1 MNYPDD
7 YNVPT
12 FAAGKSIALSRAMG
26 IGIIA
31 SFFIIICLCCLLVW
45 TMRSVH
51 VEPYILATG
60 GINDQWQIIKP
71 TGEQPEIEM
80 TGNQIIQQSL
90 VWKFVQQWFTIS
102 PDTDENEK
110 VWKTSCARTDC
121 DGTDTS
127 NNCAIFCDTSDALFI
142 RFKNDI
148 LPEYKKSV
156 TAHEYWVPDVKTI
169 RVTPIGNIMDAGG
182 TWRVQMSVKTSAQ
195 KNINII
201 AYAKVARDTKTH
213 TNPKTLGYYIADFN
227 AYRMN

>member
-12 FAAGKSIALSRAMG
+12 FAAGKSVALSRAMG

-31 SFFIIICLCCLLVW
+31 SFFIIICLCGLLVW
-45 TMRSVH
+45 TIRSVH

-71 TGEQPEIEM
+71 TGEKPEIEM

-90 VWKFVQQWFTIS
+90 VWKFVQQWFTIL
-102 PDTDENEK
+102 PDTNENEK
-110 VWKTSCARTDC
+110 VWQTSCARSDC
-121 DGTDTS
+121 DGADTL
-127 NNCAIFCDTSDALFI
+127 NRCAIFCETSDALFI

-148 LPEYKKSV
+148 LPEYKKSA
-156 TAHEYWVPDVKTI
+156 TMGEYWNPIINSI
-169 RVTPIGNIMDAGG
+169 RINPIGNVMDTGG
-182 TWRVQMSVKTSAQ
+182 TWQVQMSISSSTSGT
-195 KNINII
+195 INIM
-201 AYAKVARDTKTH
+201 AYARVAQDIKMY
-213 TNPKTLGYYIADFN
+213 TNPKTLGYYITDFN

>member
-1 MNYPDD
+1 LNYPDD

-12 FAAGKSIALSRAMG
+12 FAAGKSVALSRAMS

-31 SFFIIICLCCLLVW
+31 SFFIIICLCGLLVW
-45 TMRSVH
+45 TTRSVH

-71 TGEQPEIEM
+71 GGEQPQIEM

-90 VWKFVQQWFTIS
+90 VWNFVQQWFAIL
-102 PDTDENEK
+102 PDTNENER
-110 VWKTSCARTDC
+110 VWQTSCARADC
-121 DGTDTS
+121 DSNDTS

-148 LPEYKKSV
+148 LPEYKKYV
-156 TAHEYWVPDVKTI
+156 AENEYWTPDVKTI
-169 RVTPIGNIMDAGG
+169 RVTPVGNINDNGG
-182 TWRVQMSVKTSAQ
+182 TWRVQVSVSTSTKKTF
-195 KNINII
+195 NII

-213 TNPKTLGYYIADFN
+213 INPKTLGYYIADFN